1 MKVEETQDFASL
13 FPAQKFKRRAFI
25 ATSIGAGFALAM
37 QPVSAQTIT
46 TDANGLVAGPVKIP
60 VKDGE
65 VPAYRAMPAY
75 GAPFATIL
83 VVHEAWA
90 VHEHIQDICRRLAK
104 LGYFAIAP
112 DLFARYGDA
121 AKMEASAI
129 MQDVLPKV
137 TAEQVDS
144 DLDAC
149 IAFAKASGAAKMD
162 RLAII
167 GFCWGGRVVWQYALY
182 NRQLKTGVAWYGH
195 LASQLGPGTPTALE
209 FAPDLA
215 IPVLA
220 FYGGKDQGIP
230 LSDIDKMRAELKGAG
245 NPSQLVVYP
254 DADHAFLAD
263 YRPSYNRAAAEDS
276 WKKMLAWFKYYGVE

>member
-1 MKVEETQDFASL
+1 MLEEAHLASL
-13 FPAQKFKRRAFI
+13 FPAQKFERRAFI
-25 ATSIGAGFALAM
+25 VTSIGAGFALAL
-37 QPVSAQTIT
+37 QPVLAQTIS
-46 TDANGLVAGPVKIP
+46 TDAVGLVAGPVKIP
-60 VKDGE
+60 VPDGS

-121 AKMEASAI
+121 AKMEAAAI
-129 MQDVLPKV
+129 MQDILPKV

-149 IAFAKASGAAKMD
+149 VAYAKSTGAAQMD
-162 RLAII
+162 RIAII
-167 GFCWGGRVVWQYALY
+167 GFCWGGRVVWQYASH
-182 NRQLKTGVAWYGH
+182 NHGIKTGVAWYGH
-195 LASQLGPGTPTALE
+195 LASQLGPGTPSALE
-209 FAPDLA
+209 LAPDLA
-215 IPVLA
+215 VPVLG

-230 LSDIDKMRAELKGAG
+230 LSDVDKMRAELKAAG
-245 NPSQLVVYP
+245 NPSQIIVYP
-254 DADHAFLAD
+254 DAGHAFLAD
-263 YRPSYNRAAAEDS
+263 YRPSYNKAAAEDS
-276 WKKMLAWFKYYGVE
+276 WKKMLAWLKYYGVE